1 MTGIKDRHWSRYIAL
16 CNSIAREEDP
26 EKREELERLR
36 DLTLSRVQEN
46 CRLIA
51 RISYAVPLAELCPLL
66 SMSRESV
73 YNAVRRERA
82 FLQRV
87 DCSTSLLW
95 ELEVIPEK

>member
-1 MTGIKDRHWSRYIAL
+1 MGPHPDMANRMFV
-16 CNSIAREEDP
+16 
-26 EKREELERLR
+26 LE
-36 DLTLSRVQEN
+36 
-46 CRLIA
+46 
-51 RISYAVPLAELCPLL
+51 PLAELCPLL